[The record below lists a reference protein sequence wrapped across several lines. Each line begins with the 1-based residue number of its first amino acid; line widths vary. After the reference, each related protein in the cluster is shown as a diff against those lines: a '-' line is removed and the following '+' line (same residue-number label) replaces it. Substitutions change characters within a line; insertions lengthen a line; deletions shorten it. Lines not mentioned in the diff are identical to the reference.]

1 MKSVIEY
8 SPVMQNNNDPILK
21 DNLTK
26 RVRKMKRSA
35 DEKQE
40 KNDCQCRCRFPS
52 LGKLQTRFLRKM
64 SQLFDS
70 HGRFVAHHP
79 NITITACVFLTLFSM
94 LGFLNFTAKSDTL
107 SLWIP
112 EISDTKDNVEWLNQN
127 FPPDTRYHSAIVKAH
142 NVLSKEGI
150 NTVYLLHK
158 RLQKVQTK
166 DNVTWEE
173 MCKKVAIPVTIEEVS
188 WVAWGFNVVFG
199 GCPHYIE
206 ICLELSILNILS
218 PHEKVTDD
226 FMENLNQSEIL
237 RLINQS
243 DKRENILQYLG
254 GVKYDAKG
262 DILEAKATKID
273 LISETNITEALL
285 NPDPGTS
292 TPVTNLS
299 MSFEEELKDALLNTT
314 DIPEGVEVSVIVSRS
329 FDDVINENIIGN
341 YNLLFSGFAI
351 MFVYVLIML
360 GKFNCVEHRVW
371 LSLAGLTGIVL
382 GSVFCMGLC
391 SAFGLMFTQLHNV
404 LPFLML
410 GIGIDDM
417 FVLVQ
422 CYENLSPEEKKEDIA
437 KRFGKTLSYAGMA
450 ISVTSVTN
458 IVAFALGATT
468 VIPALRSFCLFCSVG
483 ILAIFLYTLTFFTA
497 CMVLDQKRIDERR
510 DGCFCCWRHGESWT
524 PNKWTKTNF
533 LDIFLAKLAKFSTH
547 RMMKV
552 TISILTLGLF
562 GLACYGISKLEQRF
576 EERWLI
582 PDDSYLAKWFDDR
595 QEFFNDKGERGT
607 IYFAELEINSE
618 QLDKVQSLVRKLA
631 NQTDIITEIDT
642 WALEFSNHYNESMN
656 STVMKIELG
665 NYLHSKDGLQ
675 FHDRFEF
682 ENGARPKCNEEAPDV
697 VMFKIEYQHPL
708 FSGPLEHV
716 PAMNKVKELIKEAN
730 IDGRVFAK
738 STKYEFWE
746 VDEILSAELIRSVAL
761 ALICVFLIVIFM
773 LANLTGAILVL
784 LCVMFTLVDVMGFM
798 YFWGLTIDTT
808 SCMLLIVCIGLSV
821 DYAAHIAHGFL
832 EQDGGDIKSRE
843 ERLNIRTQNTLLKIG
858 PAVFYGGFSTL
869 LATVL
874 LAGSDYYLF
883 VAFFKVFF
891 LVVVFGLFH
900 GIVFLPVV
908 LCLVGPSHA
917 EYDGHE
923 EKYELEKLKS
933 TVDL

>member
-1 MKSVIEY
+1 MKSGVEY
-8 SPVMQNNNDPILK
+8 SAVMQNNNDPLVK
-21 DNLTK
+21 DHLTK
-26 RVRKMKRSA
+26 RMKRTA
-35 DEKQE
+35 DPKQE
-40 KNDCQCRCRFPS
+40 KDDCQCQCRFPS
-52 LGKLQTRFLRKM
+52 PGELQTRFLRKIGH
-64 SQLFDS
+64 LFDS
-70 HGRFVAHHP
+70 HGRFVAKHP
-79 NITITACVFLTLFSM
+79 NITIVACVFLTLLST

-112 EISDTKDNVEWLNQN
+112 EISDTKDNVEWLNKN
-127 FPPDTRYHSAIVKAH
+127 FPPDTRYHSAIVKAD
-142 NVLSKEGI
+142 NVLSEEGI
-150 NTVYLLHK
+150 NTVYLLQK
-158 RLQKVQTK
+158 RIQEVRTAE
-166 DNVTWEE
+166 NVTWED

-188 WVAWGFNVVFG
+188 WAAWGFNVIFG
-199 GCPHYIE
+199 GCPHYLE

-218 PHEKVTDD
+218 PMEKVTDE
-226 FMENLNQSEIL
+226 FVNNLNQSEIL
-237 RLINQS
+237 RLINES
-243 DKRENILQYLG
+243 DKKEDVLQYLG
-254 GVKYDAKG
+254 GVTYDTNG
-262 DILEAKATKID
+262 LISGAKATKID
-273 LISETNITEALL
+273 LISQTNITEALL
-285 NPDPGTS
+285 NPDPSTS
-292 TPVTNLS
+292 VPVTNVS
-299 MSFEEELKDALLNTT
+299 MSFEEELKDVLLNTT
-314 DIPEGVEVSVIVSRS
+314 GIPEGVDVSVIVSRS

-371 LSLAGLTGIVL
+371 LSLAGLTGIIL

-422 CYENLSPEEKKEDIA
+422 CYENLSDEEKKEDIS

-483 ILAIFLYTLTFFTA
+483 ILAIFIYTLTFFTA

-510 DGCFCCWRHGESWT
+510 DGCFCCWRHGDTWT
-524 PNKWTKTNF
+524 PNKWTKKNF
-533 LDIFLAKLAKFSTH
+533 LDIFLKKLAKFSTH
-547 RMMKV
+547 RAIKV
-552 TISILTLGLF
+552 TISIITLGLF

-595 QEFFNDKGERGT
+595 EEFFNDKGERGT
-607 IYFAELEINSE
+607 IYFAEFEINSE
-618 QLDKVQSLVRKLA
+618 QLDKVQSLVRKLV
-631 NQTDIITEIDT
+631 NQTSIITEVDT
-642 WALEFSNHYNESMN
+642 WALGFSEFYNETMN
-656 STVMKIELG
+656 STAMKIELG
-665 NYLHSKDGLQ
+665 KYLHSKDGLQ

-682 ENGARPKCNEEAPDV
+682 ENGARPKCDEEAPEV
-697 VMFKIEYQHPL
+697 VMFKIQYQHPL

-716 PAMNKVKELIKEAN
+716 PAMNRVKELIKEAN

-843 ERLNIRTQNTLLKIG
+843 ERLNFRTQNTLLKIG

-900 GIVFLPVV
+900 GIVFLPVM
-908 LCLVGPSHA
+908 LCLVGPSHT
-917 EYDGHE
+917 EYVDHQ
-923 EKYELEKLKS
+923 EKYELEKLKTS
-933 TVDL
+933 VDL